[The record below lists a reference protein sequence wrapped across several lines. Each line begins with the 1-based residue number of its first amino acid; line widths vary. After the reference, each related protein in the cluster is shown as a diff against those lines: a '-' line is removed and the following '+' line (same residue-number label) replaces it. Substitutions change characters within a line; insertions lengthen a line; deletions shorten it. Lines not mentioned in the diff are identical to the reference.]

1 MPSQN
6 YIVDRG
12 KAPRAVTPQEAYD
25 YMNKGFM
32 NRLGQYAPYAIMAGM
47 GYGAATAAGGGGLL
61 ASYGASPAVASAGTG
76 VTAAQ
81 SAAALAAATGAKVGL
96 GSTLLK
102 YGLQYGLPTVVNA
115 LGARSQAN
123 AQRDS
128 DRTMAGY
135 YDKALAA
142 EEEERKYR
150 RAFDEDARDY
160 GRRTSEED
168 RRYGRY
174 SDTYRRDSD
183 EEILR
188 YARTKD
194 EYARLSDEE
203 ILRYG
208 RAKDEY
214 SRLSDEEKLAYGRAE
229 DIRDKN
235 YGYQQYGNFVETLE
249 PYRASG
255 SAATSRMSQLI
266 GGPATPD
273 TGSYLNLAKT
283 ARDSVRAVPT
293 VPDRP
298 TWNYDGKRPEWN
310 YTGTRPTWNYTPGE
324 TGVGVGAGTGQRQSG
339 MLAADAPD
347 GATDTR
353 MNPMPTSGTQ
363 PFGGGGVVKPLS
375 DHGLRVIMRSPD
387 GEEQEVPA
395 DLASYYES
403 RGAVRV

>member
-1 MPSQN
+1 M
-6 YIVDRG
+6 
-12 KAPRAVTPQEAYD
+12 
-25 YMNKGFM
+25 
-32 NRLGQYAPYAIMAGM
+32 
-47 GYGAATAAGGGGLL
+47 
-61 ASYGASPAVASAGTG
+61 
-76 VTAAQ
+76 
-81 SAAALAAATGAKVGL
+81 VGL

-150 RAFDEDARDY
+150 RGFDEDERDY

-174 SDTYRRDSD
+174 SDSFNRDSD

-194 EYARLSDEE
+194 EYSRLSDEE
-203 ILRYG
+203 ILGYG
-208 RAKDEY
+208 RARDEY
-214 SRLSDEEKLAYGRAE
+214 SRLSDEEKLAYGRAD

-249 PYRASG
+249 PYRMGGA
-255 SAATSRMSQLI
+255 AATSRMSQLL

-283 ARDSVRAVPT
+283 ARDSVRAVPN

-310 YTGTRPTWNYTPGE
+310 YTANRPTWNYTPGE
-324 TGVGVGAGTGQRQSG
+324 TGVGSGTGQAQ
-339 MLAADAPD
+339 AATVTD
-347 GATDTR
+347 GA
-353 MNPMPTSGTQ
+353 PTSTTM
-363 PFGGGGVVKPLS
+363 PVGGAPSVV
-375 DHGLRVIMRSPD
+375 VMRAPD

-395 DLASYYES
+395 DQASYYES

>member
-1 MPSQN
+1 MRN
-6 YIVDRG
+6 D
-12 KAPRAVTPQEAYD
+12 PRLQAARQANPTGRIRTEEIRALGYD
-25 YMNKGFM
+25 VPDGYSYAWGGRAGPGSLLDNKQSWVEKG
-32 NRLGQYAPYAIMAGM
+32 YPAIAIAA
-47 GYGAATAAGGGGLL
+47 AATAGAAGAFGGGSAVLP
-61 ASYGASPAVASAGTG
+61 SYGASPAVMAAGTG
-76 VTAAQ
+76 AGTAATV
-81 SAAALAAATGAKVGL
+81 ATQAGL
-96 GSTLLK
+96 GSTLLR

-150 RAFDEDARDY
+150 RAFDEEARDY

-324 TGVGVGAGTGQRQSG
+324 TGVGTGAGTGQAQT
-339 MLAADAPD
+339 
-347 GATDTR
+347 ATTDWLR
-353 MNPMPTSGTQ
+353 RARE
-363 PFGGGGVVKPLS
+363 GGVVKPLS

-395 DLASYYES
+395 DQASYYES